1 VPGEFIDAPVVVEA
15 SATALPPCS
24 SVATVN
30 EFAVHTAYS
39 VVFDEIVNVDAA
51 AREVPEALAHVAP
64 AAGCV
69 VHHPPKVYPDLVNDP
84 VLPATVTVA
93 PLA

>member
-1 VPGEFIDAPVVVEA
+1 VPGDDAIDAPVVVEA

-30 EFAVHTAYS
+30 EFAVHTAYN
-39 VVFDEIVNVDAA
+39 VVFAEIANVDAA
-51 AREVPEALAHVAP
+51 ARDVLPHADP

-69 VHHPPKVYPDLVNDP
+69 VHHPPKV
-84 VLPATVTVA
+84 
-93 PLA
+93 